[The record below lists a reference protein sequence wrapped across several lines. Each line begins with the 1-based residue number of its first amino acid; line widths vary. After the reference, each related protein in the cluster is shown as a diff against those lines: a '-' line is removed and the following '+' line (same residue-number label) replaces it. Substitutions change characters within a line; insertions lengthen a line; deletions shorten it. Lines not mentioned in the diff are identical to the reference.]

1 MPAGTFF
8 HSGATKGASII
19 TAASCKVAGGVCRP
33 APFGLPPASRTA
45 RHRPFRSDHES
56 PVAVH
61 QSRRRVRAVRMESTL
76 APEFISVI
84 ISVAVIATKFNAF
97 RSGFDAA
104 YRLH

>member
-76 APEFISVI
+76 APEFRQDAEISD
-84 ISVAVIATKFNAF
+84 ALGYPAF
-97 RSGFDAA
+97 KAFWLIRSSGM
-104 YRLH
+104 